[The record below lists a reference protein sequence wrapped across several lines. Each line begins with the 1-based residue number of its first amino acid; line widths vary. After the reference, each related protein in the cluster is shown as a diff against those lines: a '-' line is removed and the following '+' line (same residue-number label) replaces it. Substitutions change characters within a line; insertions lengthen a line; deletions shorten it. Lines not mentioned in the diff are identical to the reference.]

1 MLSEQGKGKGG
12 IMLTYKDLLFTGPEA
27 VCVLDVGLN
36 IRQHNQLAEL
46 LLGYRDKKLAGVHI
60 SDILFDDTLTRHL
73 SALNS
78 NSGWYQGECALKT
91 SSNLPLAVKYR
102 AVSLMDEA
110 LSPTHQKATDS
121 GHQPSE
127 SQSPE
132 AKNGYVLVFSETSDA
147 QYLDYKRKIES
158 LRFLLDAISSRDE
171 NPEDIL
177 LGFAR
182 IFDQHADAM
191 LLPPD
196 FAADKSEEE
205 ERRLLL
211 TPSATA
217 AALRAKS
224 EIATILHRDDNLWCF
239 FPIYSGSEVHGV
251 ACIRFAVPRFYSEE
265 DKRIFSLA
273 GRALSIY
280 MSSFTADG
288 QRPSSQSLF
297 RTIIDGI
304 DQPVVVVDTN
314 GVITLCNAAAKS
326 AYGYTASEMT
336 GKLFGDFVLPAD
348 GSISYD
354 DILSKVM
361 QGASVHDEEMTHLRN
376 DWKTMDISV
385 TAYPYKQDDGL
396 IVGAVFILRDLR
408 EKKRLWSQI
417 MEWEKLAALGQLLTS
432 VANELNN
439 PLTALMG
446 YSQLLLHGRSD
457 EEIDNMVSIIHKEA
471 ERCGN
476 IVRSVLAL
484 ARGDGEWKE
493 YLHVNDIIAAVLN
506 LKRRQLKPA
515 NIDVSVKLGQDIPGT
530 VADPYDIERLFLRII
545 NYAEQRMMEYDHG
558 GQLIVESAFEDGNII
573 VRFIDTGTCIL
584 RNDIFEIPNP
594 FFTQSGQDEEIGL
607 GLSISCQI
615 LRNIGGNIRV
625 DSDIG
630 KGNTFTVQLP
640 VLKGVPSD
648 PVDQP
653 EEAVACTPESGKR
666 ILVVDDEPTI
676 VGLIVE
682 FLQQMGHITDIAG
695 DGNEAMNKLRIEDY
709 DLIIT
714 DLRMPSGFTGD
725 RLHKFIVRKDPD
737 LAQRMIFITGDA
749 SNPESREFLQ
759 STGNL
764 YLEKPFLL
772 ESLKDAVQ
780 KSLSK

>member
-1 MLSEQGKGKGG
+1 MLA
-12 IMLTYKDLLFTGPEA
+12 YKDLLFTGPEA

-46 LLGYRDKKLAGVHI
+46 LLGYRDKKLTGAHI

-73 SALNS
+73 SVLNG

-110 LSPTHQKATDS
+110 LFPTHQKAIDS
-121 GHQPSE
+121 GYRPSE

-132 AKNGYVLVFSETSDA
+132 AKNGYVLVFSETSEA
-147 QYLDYKRKIES
+147 QELDYKRKIES
-158 LRFLLDAISSRDE
+158 LRFLLDAISKRDE

-182 IFDQHADAM
+182 IFDQHADAI

-196 FAADKSEEE
+196 FAADKSKEEE
-205 ERRLLL
+205 PRFLL

-217 AALRAKS
+217 AALQAKS
-224 EIATILHRDDNLWCF
+224 ERATILHRDDNLWCF
-239 FPIYSGSEVHGV
+239 FPIYSGNKVHGV

-265 DKRIFSLA
+265 DKSIFSLA

-297 RTIIDGI
+297 QTIIDGI
-304 DQPVVVVDTN
+304 DQPVVVADRN
-314 GVITLCNAAAKS
+314 GVITLCNSAVKS
-326 AYGYTASEMT
+326 TYGYTISEMT
-336 GKLFGDFVLPAD
+336 GKLFGDFILPE
-348 GSISYD
+348 GSSVHYD
-354 DILSKVM
+354 DILNKVI
-361 QGASVHDEEMTHLRN
+361 QGGSIHDEEMTHLCKG
-376 DWKTMDISV
+376 WATMDVSV
-385 TAYPYKQDDGL
+385 TAYPYKLDDGL

-408 EKKRLWSQI
+408 EKKRLWSKI
-417 MEWEKLAALGQLLTS
+417 MEWEKLAALGQLLTR

-439 PLTALMG
+439 PLTALTG
-446 YSQLLLHGRSD
+446 YSQLLLHRRSD
-457 EEIDNMVSIIHKEA
+457 AEIDNMVSIIHKEA

-476 IVRSVLAL
+476 IVRGVLAL
-484 ARGDGEWKE
+484 ARGNGEWEE
-493 YLHVNDIIAAVLN
+493 YLHVNDIITAVLN
-506 LKRRQLKPA
+506 LKRRQLKPE
-515 NIDVSVKLGQDIPGT
+515 NIDVSVKLGQNIPGI

-558 GQLIVESAFEDGNII
+558 GQLAVESAFEDGNII
-573 VRFIDTGTCIL
+573 VRFTDTGTCIL
-584 RNDIFEIPNP
+584 KNDIFETLNP
-594 FFTQSGQDEEIGL
+594 FFTQSEQDEEIEL

-625 DSDIG
+625 DSEMG

-640 VLKGVPSD
+640 VLKGVSSD
-648 PVDQP
+648 LVDQP
-653 EEAVACTPESGKR
+653 KETVVYTPESGKR

-676 VGLIVE
+676 VGLLVE
-682 FLQQMGHITDIAG
+682 VLQQMGHITDIAG
-695 DGNEAMNKLRIEDY
+695 DGNEAMNKLGIEDY

-725 RLHKFIVRKDPD
+725 RLHKFIELKDPD

-749 SNPESREFLQ
+749 ANPESREFLQ
-759 STGNL
+759 STGNP

-772 ESLKDAVQ
+772 ESLKDAIQ